1 MSTLAMPG
9 SVYYDLTVVDSIARP
24 TFSIPSGKVKRG
36 TEVTLS
42 TTTPDARIL
51 YTIDG
56 STPDT
61 KDALEYASPIRINS
75 PMTIKAIT
83 VCDTVISQV
92 STATYTIDS
101 VANEHDLRGSKL
113 RIYAKNQTIYLSEAV
128 GEIEV
133 FTMDGH
139 CVYRGFDT
147 VIPVGKRGLYIVSA
161 AGRGWKVS
169 VR

>member
-1 MSTLAMPG
+1 M
-9 SVYYDLTVVDSIARP
+9 DSITRP
-24 TFSIPSGKVKRG
+24 TFSVPSGKVKRG
-36 TEVTLS
+36 TDVTLS

-92 STATYTIDS
+92 ATASYTIDS
-101 VANEHDLRGSKL
+101 VANEHDSRASKL
-113 RIYAKNQTIYLSEAV
+113 RIYAQDRTIHLSETV
-128 GEIEV
+128 GEVEV

-139 CVYRGFDT
+139 CVYRGYDT
-147 VIPVGKRGLYIVSA
+147 AISVKQSGLYVVSVAGKR
-161 AGRGWKVS
+161 WKVA